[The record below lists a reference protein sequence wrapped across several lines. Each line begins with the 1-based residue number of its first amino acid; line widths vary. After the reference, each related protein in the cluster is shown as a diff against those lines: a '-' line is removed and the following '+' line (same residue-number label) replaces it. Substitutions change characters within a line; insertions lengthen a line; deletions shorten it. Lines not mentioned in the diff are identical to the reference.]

1 MNFHIGQGEK
11 FDISLLI
18 PFPRKF
24 SFLDRLIIML
34 SVPLFLPRVAW
45 KLMRVKQDLNPL
57 NDGVRKLSGRKLSA
71 TSSDIRFIEVKLASK
86 QLKVTIN
93 DMVTACAGT
102 ALKQYFEK
110 KGFNDAK
117 SINIAIPANIRFAHY
132 PTWEAVKFENMFAP
146 CPMTIPLESD
156 LGLSMTKV
164 HKVTS

>member
-1 MNFHIGQGEK
+1 M
-11 FDISLLI
+11 

-24 SFLDRLIIML
+24 TFLDRLLIML

-71 TSSDIRFIEVKLASK
+71 TSSDIRFVDVKNASK

-102 ALKQYFEK
+102 ALKQYFEM
-110 KGFNDAK
+110 KGFKDSK

-132 PTWEAVKFENMFAP
+132 PTWEAVKFENKFAP
-146 CPMTIPLESD
+146 FPMTVPLERD
-156 LGLSMTKV
+156 LALSMAKV